1 MGTLA
6 LEPWRRPELLVPDLL
21 CVLVCVVAVVTD
33 LRARRIPNW
42 LTFPAILVGLVI
54 NTTLP
59 PIFLEGVGWTVGL
72 FSSLAGCL
80 LLLLTFGFLGFIN
93 FVGMGD
99 VKLMAAVG
107 ALLRWPVALWALA
120 YVALAGGGVAVLY
133 SVLGGKAGAV
143 ARNLLRLGG
152 RVVRRRSRPKKG
164 REGEPE
170 AEVQLHRIP
179 YAVAV
184 LIGAAWAAAVKYFPV
199 LGVP

>member
-1 MGTLA
+1 MLICA
-6 LEPWRRPELLVPDLL
+6 
-21 CVLVCVVAVVTD
+21 VAVVTD

-42 LTFPAILVGLVI
+42 LTFPAILAGLVI
-54 NTTLP
+54 NTALP
-59 PIFLEGVGWTVGL
+59 PIFLDGVGWTAGL

-80 LLLLTFGFLGFIN
+80 LLLLIFGFLGFIN

-120 YVALAGGGVAVLY
+120 YVALAGGVVAVLY
-133 SVLGGKAGAV
+133 SVMGGKLGAV
-143 ARNLLRLGG
+143 ARNLLRMGG
-152 RVVRRRSRPKKG
+152 RAVRRRSRTGKG
-164 REGEPE
+164 QNGAQE
-170 AEVQLHRIP
+170 AEDRVQLHRIP

-184 LIGAAWAAAVKYFPV
+184 LVGAAWAAAVKYFPV